1 MNVMN
6 GKATIC
12 QDETVCALQI
22 YPRLS
27 AKPGQDCILRVP
39 KEATAATVIKTALT
53 TLGLDTSKPHVLVE
67 VQEYGGEEWVLQ
79 ACDLPVQRVLLW
91 PRKAQDRHPQSDGY
105 YFALQEGSYDR
116 SLHYDMSSVRRE
128 KVAQGLVTRGFVSQ
142 QPQEYDDLCNL
153 PELTEESILGTL
165 RHRFHKQ
172 KIYTFAS
179 NILIAVNPFK
189 FLPIYNPRYVKMY
202 ENHTLGKLEPHVF
215 AIADAAFHAM
225 LNKRVNQCIVI
236 SGESGSGKTQS
247 TNFLI
252 HCLTALSQKGYT
264 SGVERTILGAG
275 PVLEAF
281 GNAKTAYN
289 NNSSRF
295 GKFIQVNYLESG
307 VVRGAV
313 VEKYLLEKCRLV
325 SRGKTERNYHV
336 FYYLLIGA
344 SEEERDEFKLLQP
357 EDYHYLKEEMPITE
371 DQAEMTHEFRR
382 LHQAMEMVGF
392 LPPTK
397 KQIFSVLSAILYLGN
412 VTYKPKDV
420 GEGLKV
426 GPDHVLSALSDLLKV
441 KVELLVEALT
451 TRKAMTANDKLI
463 LPYSLNEAITARD
476 SMAKSLYSAL
486 FDWIVLRI
494 NHALLNKRDLEDSV
508 PCLSI
513 GVLDIFGFE
522 DFKTNSFEQF
532 CINYANEQL
541 QYYCNQRIFTLEQ
554 EEYLAEGITWHTVD
568 FPDNIGCIS
577 LFSKKPTGLF
587 FLLDEES
594 NFPQATDSTLLEK
607 FKQQHQDNP
616 FFVQTPVREPAFVIL
631 HFAGKVKYQIKDFRE
646 KNTDLM
652 RPDIVALLRSSECSY
667 LRQLIG
673 ANPVAVF
680 RWGILRATIRTLAV
694 FNKAGRTWAEKHPD
708 QIRRYSRRSLG
719 ESRRPSTTVPTI
731 QRLKSQSRID
741 FSFDRSEEDPLEAFE
756 DIFASFESKKKNR
769 PNKHKQ
775 LIPKNLIDSNSLK
788 FIMGLTHHNR
798 VTRSLLHLHTKKKP
812 PSISAQFQASLSKL
826 LETLRKA
833 EPFFVRCIRSNGDKR
848 EMHFDDALVLQQLRY
863 TGMLQTVRI
872 RRSGY
877 GAKFTFEEFIDQFR
891 VLLPKEISTP
901 QEDIT
906 NLLTKMGLPSSSFQI
921 GRTKVFL
928 KESERQILQEA
939 LHKEVMRRIIILQR
953 WFRACLMR
961 KQYLRGRKG
970 IITIQRSWRYVRET
984 YRCRAAIVIQI
995 AWRKSRERAEQ
1006 EKLKAQA
1013 FQTDLNETE
1022 EKKPSQ
1028 PKPLPS
1034 LPNES
1039 RTAESKKTKETRP
1052 QLNTDEPKITT
1063 QPTPG
1068 ITKQLSVKEDRLGR
1082 SDRGMVGNKERHPS
1096 PSGLPRPVSLP
1107 LNMSQSAYN
1116 DSQHAV
1122 QLQRQ
1127 NKSNRLKEKPEKW
1140 KERSSDAAR
1149 LENIDEIQR
1158 RSQRKIGFINPGI
1171 SLSLDNVSR
1180 MSSSESDSSASS
1192 FRNEMQSSVESDG
1205 CFPFSNRSPSEE
1217 VIAPSITP
1225 ERKGFLKF
1233 FKKRS
1238 TPQDG
1243 NITMAK
1249 TLAEKDE
1256 LASGYQSNSPRAK
1269 NSGTYPGAR
1278 RNPTI
1283 KISRATRTQVQWNA
1297 SLDREI
1303 TDTNELRHLDE
1314 FLGNQMNDLS
1324 TRSKELSETEKIF
1337 FTATTQF
1344 RETIKSMYSISN
1356 PNIGYK
1362 VLMSG
1367 YQKKVDSLAGKNK
1380 ASEVPLVVNL
1390 FQSVLDGFIRGELK
1404 RIDAEPC
1411 KVKERNRRK
1420 SKREAHPASPHGHSF
1435 STYQVTIMQSCDQ
1448 CTSYIWGMEKAF
1460 MCSSCKMVCHKKCLS
1475 KITMNCTAH
1484 YGRKK
1489 EGEHNLHFGVPV
1501 CALVHTADSV
1511 PFVIEK
1517 MLVHVEMNGLYTEGI
1532 YRKSGAA
1539 CRAKELHQKL
1549 EKDPHTVS
1557 LDTYPIHTVTG
1568 LVKQWLREL
1577 PDPLMTYSLYNDFL
1591 YAVDLPETSER
1602 LRAVYRKLEELP
1614 SSNISTLE
1622 RLIFHLVKVAKEEEH
1637 NRMSADSLAIVFAP
1651 CILRCPDS
1659 SDPLLSMKDINKT
1672 TLCVEILIKE
1682 QIRRYNQK
1690 MEEIQQLES
1699 AEAMAVKQLK
1709 LRRQNTQILVR
1720 PILDSNASS
1729 EDRAELEIE
1738 KNLLERI
1745 KSIKKEKNILAY
1757 TLPEFD
1763 RDSSDAENMDSE
1775 SLVSS
1780 ESLLEDH
1787 FSSLGLE
1794 ANDALKCSKPEK
1806 PAKPPDS
1813 THDTKTG
1820 SKQPT
1825 EGRNQNRSASRRD
1838 GVQSVCVIQKQ
1849 NIPESAV
1856 STGNQG
1862 KRRFS
1867 DLDIP
1872 FIDEED

>member
-1 MNVMN
+1 MNVTN
-6 GKATIC
+6 GKATNC
-12 QDETVCALQI
+12 QDETVCNLQI

-67 VQEYGGEEWVLQ
+67 IQEYGGEEWVLQ
-79 ACDLPVQRVLLW
+79 ASDLPVQRVLLW
-91 PRKAQDRHPQSDGY
+91 PRKAQDKHPQSDGY
-105 YFALQEGSYDR
+105 FFALQEGSYDR
-116 SLHYDMSSVRRE
+116 SMQYDFMTSVRRE

-153 PELTEESILGTL
+153 PELTEESILGSL

-215 AIADAAFHAM
+215 AIADAAFHTM

-344 SEEERDEFKLLQP
+344 SEDERDEFKLQQP
-357 EDYHYLKEEMPITE
+357 KDYHYLKEEMPILE

-420 GEGLKV
+420 GEGLQV

-451 TRKAMTANDKLI
+451 TRKAMTANDMLI

-568 FPDNIGCIS
+568 FHDNIGCIS

-594 NFPQATDSTLLEK
+594 NLPQATDSTLLEK
-607 FKQQHQDNP
+607 FKQQHQDNQ
-616 FFVQTPVREPAFVIL
+616 FFAQTPVREPAFVIL

-646 KNTDLM
+646 KNTDHM

-673 ANPVAVF
+673 ANPVAMF

-708 QIRRYSRRSLG
+708 QIRRYSRRSFG

-756 DIFASFESKKKNR
+756 DIFATFENKKKNR
-769 PNKHKQ
+769 PNRHKQ
-775 LIPKNLIDSNSLK
+775 LIPKNLIDSHSLK
-788 FIMGLTHHNR
+788 FIMGLTQHNR

-877 GAKFTFEEFIDQFR
+877 GAKFTFKEFIDQFG

-906 NLLTKMGLPSSSFQI
+906 NLLTKMGLPGSSFQI

-961 KQYLRGRKG
+961 KQYLRGREG
-970 IITIQRSWRYVRET
+970 IITIQRSWRHVRET

-1006 EKLKAQA
+1006 EKLQAQA
-1013 FQTDLNETE
+1013 FQTELSKTE
-1022 EKKPSQ
+1022 ERKPSQ

-1039 RTAESKKTKETRP
+1039 RTAEPKKTEEPRP
-1052 QLNTDEPKITT
+1052 QLNTDTKPKITT

-1082 SDRGMVGNKERHPS
+1082 GDRGMVGNKERQPS
-1096 PSGLPRPVSLP
+1096 SSGLPRPVSLP
-1107 LNMSQSAYN
+1107 LNISQSAYN

-1127 NKSNRLKEKPEKW
+1127 NKSSRLKEKPEKW
-1140 KERSSDAAR
+1140 KERSRDAPHM
-1149 LENIDEIQR
+1149 ENISDEIKR
-1158 RSQRKIGFINPGI
+1158 RSLSKIGLMKSGI
-1171 SLSLDNVSR
+1171 SQSMDNVSR

-1192 FRNEMQSSVESDG
+1192 SRNEIQSPVEADG
-1205 CFPFSNRSPSEE
+1205 CFHFSNRSSEE

-1225 ERKGFLKF
+1225 ERKGFLKY
-1233 FKKRS
+1233 FKKRV

-1249 TLAEKDE
+1249 TLVEKEE
-1256 LASGYQSNSPRAK
+1256 LASGSQSHSPRTK
-1269 NSGTYPGAR
+1269 NSAYPGAR

-1283 KISRATRTQVQWNA
+1283 KISRATRVQEKWNA

-1362 VLMSG
+1362 ILMSG
-1367 YQKKVDSLAGKNK
+1367 YQTKVTKLAGLTK
-1380 ASEVPLVVNL
+1380 ASEVPLVINL

-1404 RIDAEPC
+1404 RIDTEPC

-1420 SKREAHPASPHGHSF
+1420 SKREAHPDSPLGHSF

-1448 CTSYIWGMEKAF
+1448 CTSFIWGMEKAF

-1475 KITMNCTAH
+1475 KITINCTAH

-1489 EGEHNLHFGVPV
+1489 EGEHNLHFGVPI

-1557 LDTYPIHTVTG
+1557 LDIYPIHTVTG

-1622 RLIFHLVKVAKEEEH
+1622 RLIFHLVKVSKEENH

-1699 AEAMAVKQLK
+1699 AEAMAVQQLN
-1709 LRRQNTQILVR
+1709 LRRQNTIFEQ
-1720 PILDSNASS
+1720 PKLDSDA
-1729 EDRAELEIE
+1729 IE
-1738 KNLLERI
+1738 MNLLERI
-1745 KSIKKEKNILAY
+1745 KSIKKEKNNLAY

-1794 ANDALKCSKPEK
+1794 ANDALKCSKSEK

-1813 THDTKTG
+1813 THDTKIG

-1825 EGRNQNRSASRRD
+1825 DGRNQNRSASRRD
-1838 GVQSVCVIQKQ
+1838 GVKSLCVIQKQ
-1849 NIPESAV
+1849 TNPESAV
-1856 STGNQG
+1856 STGSQG

>member
-1 MNVMN
+1 MNVTN
-6 GKATIC
+6 GNKTTSC
-12 QDETVCALQI
+12 QDETVCTLQI
-22 YPRLS
+22 YRRLS
-27 AKPGQDCILRVP
+27 VKPGQSCILRVP
-39 KEATAATVIKTALT
+39 KEATAATVIKTALA
-53 TLGLDTSKPHVLVE
+53 TLGLDTSKTYVLVE

-79 ACDLPVQRVLLW
+79 ASDQPVQRVLLW
-91 PRKAQDRHPQSDGY
+91 PRKAQDKHPQSDGY
-105 YFALQEGSYDR
+105 FFALQEGSYDG
-116 SLHYDMSSVRRE
+116 SIQYDVMTSVRQE
-128 KVAQGLVTRGFVSQ
+128 KVAQGLANRGFVTQ

-215 AIADAAFHAM
+215 AIADAAFHTM

-281 GNAKTAYN
+281 GNAKTAHN

-344 SEEERDEFKLLQP
+344 SEEEKDEFKLLHP
-357 EDYHYLKEEMPITE
+357 EQYHYLKE
-371 DQAEMTHEFRR
+371 DQAEMKHEFRR

-392 LPPTK
+392 LPSTK

-412 VTYKPKDV
+412 VTYQPKDV

-426 GPDHVLSALSDLLKV
+426 GPDRVLYAISDLLKV

-451 TRKAMTANDKLI
+451 TRKAMTANDTLI
-463 LPYSLNEAITARD
+463 LPYSLDEAITARD

-494 NHALLNKRDLEDSV
+494 NHALLNKRDLEESV

-554 EEYLAEGITWHTVD
+554 EEYRAEGITWHNID
-568 FPDNIGCIS
+568 YPDNIGCIS

-587 FLLDEES
+587 YLLDEES
-594 NFPQATDSTLLEK
+594 NFPRATDSTLLEK

-616 FFVQTPVREPAFVIL
+616 FFVQTPVREPAFVIQ

-646 KNTDLM
+646 KNTDHM

-694 FNKAGRTWAEKHPD
+694 FNEAGRSWAEKYPVFISFLNFSDLGLGSIRELHAKVLQSLKQFGGEVPQKL
-708 QIRRYSRRSLG
+708 QILLN
-719 ESRRPSTTVPTI
+719 VI
-731 QRLKSQSRID
+731 VL
-741 FSFDRSEEDPLEAFE
+741 FSV
-756 DIFASFESKKKNR
+756 
-769 PNKHKQ
+769 Q
-775 LIPKNLIDSNSLK
+775 NLIDSHSLK
-788 FIMGLTHHNR
+788 FIMDLTQHNR
-798 VTRSLLHLHTKKKP
+798 ATRSLLHLHTKKKP

-877 GAKFTFEEFIDQFR
+877 GAKFTFKEFTDQFR

-901 QEDIT
+901 QQDIT
-906 NLLTKMGLPSSSFQI
+906 NLLTKMGLPRSSFQI

-961 KQYLRGRKG
+961 KQYLREREG
-970 IITIQRSWRYVRET
+970 IITIQV
-984 YRCRAAIVIQI
+984 
-995 AWRKSRERAEQ
+995 
-1006 EKLKAQA
+1006 L
-1013 FQTDLNETE
+1013 F
-1022 EKKPSQ
+1022 
-1028 PKPLPS
+1028 PKPQPPLPY
-1034 LPNES
+1034 ES
-1039 RTAESKKTKETRP
+1039 RTPERKKTEELSQQSNTETK
-1052 QLNTDEPKITT
+1052 PKVTV
-1063 QPTPG
+1063 QPTR
-1068 ITKQLSVKEDRLGR
+1068 IKKQLSISEDRPVQ
-1082 SDRGMVGNKERHPS
+1082 DDKDKTGNKEKQSS
-1096 PSGLPRPVSLP
+1096 PAGLPRPVSLP
-1107 LNMSQSAYN
+1107 LNMSQSASDETQN
-1116 DSQHAV
+1116 AV
-1122 QLQRQ
+1122 HLQRH
-1127 NKSNRLKEKPEKW
+1127 NRTTRLKEKPEKW
-1140 KERSSDAAR
+1140 KERSSEVAR
-1149 LENIDEIQR
+1149 MENVSAEILRLQ
-1158 RSQRKIGFINPGI
+1158 SQRKSVKKNAFSRPVVSKCFSCNDLPLLLSFT
-1171 SLSLDNVSR
+1171 SLFGPKASGSHSNFPRVK
-1180 MSSSESDSSASS
+1180 SSAT
-1192 FRNEMQSSVESDG
+1192 
-1205 CFPFSNRSPSEE
+1205 FPGP
-1217 VIAPSITP
+1217 
-1225 ERKGFLKF
+1225 
-1233 FKKRS
+1233 
-1238 TPQDG
+1238 
-1243 NITMAK
+1243 
-1249 TLAEKDE
+1249 
-1256 LASGYQSNSPRAK
+1256 
-1269 NSGTYPGAR
+1269 R

-1283 KISRATRTQVQWNA
+1283 KISRATRVQEKWNA

-1303 TDTNELRHLDE
+1303 TDSNELRHLDE
-1314 FLGNQMNDLS
+1314 FLGNQVCVD
-1324 TRSKELSETEKIF
+1324 ELSETEKIF
-1337 FTATTQF
+1337 FLATTQF
-1344 RETIKSMYSISN
+1344 RDTIKSMYSISN
-1356 PNIGYK
+1356 PNIGYTT
-1362 VLMSG
+1362 LMSG
-1367 YQKKVDSLAGKNK
+1367 YQTRVSSLAGLKK

-1404 RIDAEPC
+1404 RLEVEPC
-1411 KVKERNRRK
+1411 K
-1420 SKREAHPASPHGHSF
+1420 PDSPLGHLF

-1448 CTSYIWGMEKAF
+1448 CSSFIWGMEKAF

-1475 KITMNCTAH
+1475 KITVNCTGH
-1484 YGRKK
+1484 CDRKK
-1489 EGEHNLHFGVPV
+1489 DGEQTLHFGVPV
-1501 CALVHTADSV
+1501 CALVRTADSV
-1511 PFVIEK
+1511 PFVMEK

-1532 YRKSGAA
+1532 YRKSGSV
-1539 CRAKELHQKL
+1539 CRAKELHHLL
-1549 EKDPHTVS
+1549 EKSPQAVS
-1557 LDTYPIHTVTG
+1557 FDNYPIHTITG

-1591 YAVDLPETSER
+1591 YAADLPEESER
-1602 LRAVYRKLEELP
+1602 LRALYRKLDELP
-1614 SSNISTLE
+1614 PPNFSTLE
-1622 RLIFHLVKVAKEEEH
+1622 RLIFHLVKVAKEEAH
-1637 NRMSADSLAIVFAP
+1637 NRMSVNALAIVFAP

-1672 TLCVEILIKE
+1672 TLCVEILINE
-1682 QIRRYNQK
+1682 QTRRYNQK
-1690 MEEIQQLES
+1690 MEEIQQLEN

-1709 LRRQNTQILVR
+1709 LRRQNTR
-1720 PILDSNASS
+1720 PKLGSDISVDGAN
-1729 EDRAELEIE
+1729 LEIE

-1745 KSIKKEKNILAY
+1745 KSIKKEKNDLAFR
-1757 TLPEFD
+1757 LPEFD
-1763 RDSSDAENMDSE
+1763 QDSSDAENMDSE

-1780 ESLLEDH
+1780 DSLLEDH
-1787 FSSLGLE
+1787 CVSLDSE
-1794 ANDALKCSKPEK
+1794 ASLSANTALNSSKPEK
-1806 PAKPPDS
+1806 PAKP
-1813 THDTKTG
+1813 HDPETG
-1820 SKQPT
+1820 IKEPA
-1825 EGRNQNRSASRRD
+1825 EERNQNRSASRRE
-1838 GVQSVCVIQKQ
+1838 GVQSMCVIQSQ
-1849 NIPESAV
+1849 DGAESLGASV
-1856 STGNQG
+1856 SAGNQG

-1872 FIDEED
+1872 FIDEDV

>member
-1 MNVMN
+1 MNVTN
-6 GKATIC
+6 GNKTTSC
-12 QDETVCALQI
+12 QDETVCTLQI
-22 YPRLS
+22 YRRLS
-27 AKPGQDCILRVP
+27 VKPGQSCILRVP
-39 KEATAATVIKTALT
+39 KEATAATVIKTALA
-53 TLGLDTSKPHVLVE
+53 TLGLDTSKTYVLVE

-79 ACDLPVQRVLLW
+79 ASDQPVQRVLLW
-91 PRKAQDRHPQSDGY
+91 PRKAQDKHPQSDGY
-105 YFALQEGSYDR
+105 FFALQEGSYDG
-116 SLHYDMSSVRRE
+116 SIQYDVMTSVRQE
-128 KVAQGLVTRGFVSQ
+128 KVAQGLANRGFVTQ

-215 AIADAAFHAM
+215 AIADAAFHTM

-281 GNAKTAYN
+281 GNAKTAHN

-344 SEEERDEFKLLQP
+344 SEEEKDEFKLLHP
-357 EDYHYLKEEMPITE
+357 EQYHYLKE
-371 DQAEMTHEFRR
+371 DQAEMKHEFRR

-392 LPPTK
+392 LPSTK

-412 VTYKPKDV
+412 VTYQPKDV

-426 GPDHVLSALSDLLKV
+426 GPDRVLYAISDLLKV

-451 TRKAMTANDKLI
+451 TRKAMTANDTLI
-463 LPYSLNEAITARD
+463 LPYSLDEAITARD

-494 NHALLNKRDLEDSV
+494 NHALLNKRDLEESV

-554 EEYLAEGITWHTVD
+554 EEYRAEGITWHNID
-568 FPDNIGCIS
+568 YPDNIGCIS

-587 FLLDEES
+587 YLLDEES
-594 NFPQATDSTLLEK
+594 NFPRATDSTLLEK

-616 FFVQTPVREPAFVIL
+616 FFVQTPVREPAFVIQ

-646 KNTDLM
+646 KNTDHM

-694 FNKAGRTWAEKHPD
+694 FNEAGRSWAEKYPVFISFLNFSDLGLGSIRELHAKVLQSLKQFGGEVPQKL
-708 QIRRYSRRSLG
+708 QILLN
-719 ESRRPSTTVPTI
+719 VI
-731 QRLKSQSRID
+731 VL
-741 FSFDRSEEDPLEAFE
+741 FSV
-756 DIFASFESKKKNR
+756 
-769 PNKHKQ
+769 Q
-775 LIPKNLIDSNSLK
+775 NLIDSHSLK
-788 FIMGLTHHNR
+788 FIMDLTQHNR
-798 VTRSLLHLHTKKKP
+798 ATRSLLHLHTKKKP

-877 GAKFTFEEFIDQFR
+877 GAKFTFKEFTDQFR

-901 QEDIT
+901 QQDIT
-906 NLLTKMGLPSSSFQI
+906 NLLTKMGLPRSSFQI

-961 KQYLRGRKG
+961 KQYLREREG
-970 IITIQRSWRYVRET
+970 IITIQVLFRSWRYLRET
-984 YRCRAAIVIQI
+984 YRCRAAIVIQT
-995 AWRKSRERAEQ
+995 AWRSSKERAEYLKQ
-1006 EKLKAQA
+1006 REKLKKNA
-1013 FQTDLNETE
+1013 F
-1022 EKKPSQ
+1022 S
-1028 PKPLPS
+1028 
-1034 LPNES
+1034 
-1039 RTAESKKTKETRP
+1039 
-1052 QLNTDEPKITT
+1052 
-1063 QPTPG
+1063 
-1068 ITKQLSVKEDRLGR
+1068 
-1082 SDRGMVGNKERHPS
+1082 
-1096 PSGLPRPVSLP
+1096 RPVVSKCFSCNDLP
-1107 LNMSQSAYN
+1107 LLLSFTSLFGPKA
-1116 DSQHAV
+1116 SGSH
-1122 QLQRQ
+1122 
-1127 NKSNRLKEKPEKW
+1127 SNFPRVK
-1140 KERSSDAAR
+1140 
-1149 LENIDEIQR
+1149 
-1158 RSQRKIGFINPGI
+1158 
-1171 SLSLDNVSR
+1171 
-1180 MSSSESDSSASS
+1180 SSAT
-1192 FRNEMQSSVESDG
+1192 
-1205 CFPFSNRSPSEE
+1205 FPGP
-1217 VIAPSITP
+1217 
-1225 ERKGFLKF
+1225 
-1233 FKKRS
+1233 
-1238 TPQDG
+1238 
-1243 NITMAK
+1243 
-1249 TLAEKDE
+1249 
-1256 LASGYQSNSPRAK
+1256 
-1269 NSGTYPGAR
+1269 R

-1283 KISRATRTQVQWNA
+1283 KISRATRVQEKWNA

-1303 TDTNELRHLDE
+1303 TDSNELRHLDE
-1314 FLGNQMNDLS
+1314 FLGNQVCVD
-1324 TRSKELSETEKIF
+1324 ELSETEKIF
-1337 FTATTQF
+1337 FLATTQF
-1344 RETIKSMYSISN
+1344 RDTIKSMYSISN
-1356 PNIGYK
+1356 PNIGYTT
-1362 VLMSG
+1362 LMSG
-1367 YQKKVDSLAGKNK
+1367 YQTRVSSLAGLKK

-1404 RIDAEPC
+1404 RLEVEPC
-1411 KVKERNRRK
+1411 K
-1420 SKREAHPASPHGHSF
+1420 PDSPLGHLF

-1448 CTSYIWGMEKAF
+1448 CSSFIWGMEKAF

-1475 KITMNCTAH
+1475 KITVNCTGH
-1484 YGRKK
+1484 CDRKK
-1489 EGEHNLHFGVPV
+1489 DGEQTLHFGVPV
-1501 CALVHTADSV
+1501 CALVRTADSV
-1511 PFVIEK
+1511 PFVMEK

-1532 YRKSGAA
+1532 YRKSGSV
-1539 CRAKELHQKL
+1539 CRAKELHHLL
-1549 EKDPHTVS
+1549 EKSPQAVS
-1557 LDTYPIHTVTG
+1557 FDNYPIHTITG

-1591 YAVDLPETSER
+1591 YAADLPEESER
-1602 LRAVYRKLEELP
+1602 LRALYRKLDELP
-1614 SSNISTLE
+1614 PPNFSTLE
-1622 RLIFHLVKVAKEEEH
+1622 RLIFHLVKVAKEEAH
-1637 NRMSADSLAIVFAP
+1637 NRMSVNALAIVFAP

-1672 TLCVEILIKE
+1672 TLCVEILINE
-1682 QIRRYNQK
+1682 QTRRYNQK
-1690 MEEIQQLES
+1690 MEEIQQLEN

-1709 LRRQNTQILVR
+1709 LRRQNTR
-1720 PILDSNASS
+1720 PKLGSDISVDGAN
-1729 EDRAELEIE
+1729 LEIE

-1745 KSIKKEKNILAY
+1745 KSIKKEKNDLAFR
-1757 TLPEFD
+1757 LPEFD
-1763 RDSSDAENMDSE
+1763 QDSSDAENMDSE

-1780 ESLLEDH
+1780 DSLLEDH
-1787 FSSLGLE
+1787 CVSLDSE
-1794 ANDALKCSKPEK
+1794 ASLSANTALNSSKPEK
-1806 PAKPPDS
+1806 PAKP
-1813 THDTKTG
+1813 HDPETG
-1820 SKQPT
+1820 IKEPA
-1825 EGRNQNRSASRRD
+1825 EERNQNRSASRRE
-1838 GVQSVCVIQKQ
+1838 GVQSMCVIQSQ
-1849 NIPESAV
+1849 DGAESLGASV
-1856 STGNQG
+1856 SAGNQG

-1872 FIDEED
+1872 FIDEDV